1 MISGVSTVTSILLIF
16 AGALVFAIGAT
27 PIARWLAPHV
37 GVIDHPNVRKVHI
50 RPMPRLGGAAIFIAF
65 MLAML
70 VFENRFNFQQ
80 LAGILI
86 GATMVSFLGIWDDR
100 WGVRPILKL
109 AGQILAALV
118 LVVAN
123 VHIELFPGIP
133 GVDVALTVLWVVG
146 ITNAFNLLDNMD
158 GLSGGVGAVAAAFF
172 TLLAA
177 MSHPPQVLVGAL
189 SAALFGVCVGFLV
202 YNFNPATIFMGDA
215 GAMFIG
221 FMLAAVGIKLRFPG
235 NVTFVTW
242 MIPTLVLGVPI
253 FDTTLVFISRLRR
266 GRNPLTT
273 PGKDHTS
280 HRLVLMGFT
289 QREAVLILYL
299 IGGALGVLAMF
310 ITQADVAESYILG
323 GAVVIAGI
331 IGIVRFERILPPPQ
345 TAPQPVEVSRES
357 ESA

>member
-1 MISGVSTVTSILLIF
+1 MLTSIILIF

-27 PIARWLAPHV
+27 PVARWLAPHV
-37 GVIDHPNVRKVHI
+37 GVIDQPTARKVHAY
-50 RPMPRLGGAAIFIAF
+50 PMPRLGGAAILLAF
-65 MLAML
+65 MLAL
-70 VFENRFNFQQ
+70 LLFENRFNFQQ

-86 GATMVSFLGIWDDR
+86 GASFVSFLGIWDDR
-100 WGVRPILKL
+100 WGLRPILKL
-109 AGQILAALV
+109 TGQVLGALI

-123 VHIELFPGIP
+123 VHTELFPWPIL
-133 GVDVALTVLWVVG
+133 DVALTVFWIVG

-177 MSHPPQVLVGAL
+177 MSRPPQVLVAAL
-189 SAALFGVCVGFLV
+189 SAALFGVCIGFLV
-202 YNFNPATIFMGDA
+202 YNFNPATIFMGDT

-221 FMLAAVGIKLRFPG
+221 YMLAAVGIKLRFPG

-242 MIPTLVLGVPI
+242 MIPVLVLGVPI

-266 GRNPLTT
+266 GLNPLTT

-280 HRLVLMGFT
+280 HRLVAMGYT

-299 IGGALGVLAMF
+299 IGGGLGVLAMF
-310 ITQADVAESYILG
+310 ITQADVVESYSI
-323 GAVVIAGI
+323 GAIVFGAALMGLAHLERRGLAGAKPI
-331 IGIVRFERILPPPQ
+331 SS
-345 TAPQPVEVSRES
+345 TES
-357 ESA
+357 PHDSNPS